1 MAQEYG
7 EHEKRNI
14 KVHLY
19 TIGEV
24 PSIDGDIMNDNKRIV
39 DRHPEDTKLNVD
51 DLLREEGNAQGPW
64 TLYRVSM
71 NDDDGKLVAVKI
83 LSEDDV
89 DYEKLPKIINDL
101 KYFLDNNV
109 AETVISEYI
118 KKIKKRKV
126 NESVETPSGKR
137 RKGGGRKSR
146 KSSRKSRK
154 NRKSK
159 KSRK

>member
-39 DRHPEDTKLNVD
+39 ERHPEDTKLNVD

-71 NDDDGKLVAVKI
+71 DDDGKLVAVKI

-89 DYEKLPKIINDL
+89 DYEKLPKFINDL
-101 KYFLDNNV
+101 KEFLNNNV
-109 AETVISEYI
+109 DETVISEY
-118 KKIKKRKV
+118 IKKRKV